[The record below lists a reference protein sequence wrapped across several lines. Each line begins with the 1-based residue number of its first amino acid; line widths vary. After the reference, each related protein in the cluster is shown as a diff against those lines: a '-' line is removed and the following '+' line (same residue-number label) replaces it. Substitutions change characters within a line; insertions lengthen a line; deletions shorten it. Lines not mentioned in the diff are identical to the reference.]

1 MDTLYPY
8 RDQHPRI
15 APSAFIAPTAVVIG
29 DVDIGEEASIWFHV
43 TIRGDVHFIRIGSG
57 TNIQD
62 NSCIHVTRKT
72 HPTVIGQ
79 GVTVGHSVTL
89 HGCTLQDGCFIGM
102 KACILDGAVVETGA
116 YVAAGALV
124 PPGKIVKTGELWA
137 GTPARCMRLMTK
149 EEIDFIPVS
158 AKNYIQLSRE
168 YRGAC

>member
-1 MDTLYPY
+1 MNTLYPY
-8 RDQHPRI
+8 RDQRPRI

-29 DVDIGEEASIWFHV
+29 DVEIGEDASLWFHV
-43 TIRGDVHFIRIGSG
+43 TVRGDVHSIRIGAG

-89 HGCTLQDGCFIGM
+89 HGCTLQDHCFIGM
-102 KACILDGAVVETGA
+102 KACILDGAVVETGG

-124 PPGKIVKTGELWA
+124 PPGKIVKAGELWA
-137 GTPARCMRLMTK
+137 GTPARCMRFLSQD
-149 EEIDFIPVS
+149 EADFISVS
-158 AKNYIQLSRE
+158 AKNYVQLSRE
-168 YRGAC
+168 YQGQC